1 MNNRRGFDE
10 PPIVAESIGGGLRF
24 PVVGCLP
31 DSPKDT
37 DSNIS
42 LPYRRTSNGGMSSRS
57 AAVPGAFTLS
67 MFSAALE
74 IPGGYSLEVDRVGEY
89 SIVFTAAFIVRLYWR
104 ELKVIP
110 SERRGTCFDSD
121 WYFRMIC
128 SQALQIAITSDDG
141 VILGFSFGHAALAVF
156 W

>member
-1 MNNRRGFDE
+1 
-10 PPIVAESIGGGLRF
+10 
-24 PVVGCLP
+24 
-31 DSPKDT
+31 
-37 DSNIS
+37 
-42 LPYRRTSNGGMSSRS
+42 MSSRS

-110 SERRGTCFDSD
+110 SERRGTCSL
-121 WYFRMIC
+121 YASIASVMGSGKGKPPPFRSLKSIYRNKVRVY
-128 SQALQIAITSDDG
+128 SVAQRQSLR
-141 VILGFSFGHAALAVF
+141 L
-156 W
+156 